1 MDVINPLSSILYD
14 YENPNYSYSSIN
26 CSSNIKYVLDGE
38 STYKLISN
46 FDNILL
52 YYVNS
57 SVSENINIDMTD
69 ALYIEVSYKYIS
81 RKNPSND
88 GTGYFYVLKNG
99 MLVFIDN
106 NKAMTY
112 YSKTCELDYENIKN
126 EIMKGDLLLGN

>member
-1 MDVINPLSSILYD
+1 MIVKYLVNIFLILISITCISCSNEIESSNNSITNDTTENGVHYMDVINPLSSILYD

-57 SVSENINIDMTD
+57 SVSENINLDMTD

-88 GTGYFYVLKNG
+88 GTGYF
-99 MLVFIDN
+99 
-106 NKAMTY
+106 
-112 YSKTCELDYENIKN
+112 
-126 EIMKGDLLLGN
+126 